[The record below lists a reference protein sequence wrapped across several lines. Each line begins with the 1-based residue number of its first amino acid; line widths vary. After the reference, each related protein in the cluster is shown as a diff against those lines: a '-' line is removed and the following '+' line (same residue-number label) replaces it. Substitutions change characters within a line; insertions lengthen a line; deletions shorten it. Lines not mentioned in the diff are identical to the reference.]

1 MLFSSQSSWGA
12 AMVASLLAATV
23 YAIPIRDS
31 STETQNR
38 LHSKIQPRNPRIIPD
53 TENYLSSIFHQLG
66 IDTIDKALAPT
77 SSTAD
82 TTETPAP
89 SSEASHGVDE
99 EATATPTAAIAE
111 ETSTPSSTT
120 TADEVTFTTTIRNG
134 NNNPIENIQI
144 GQGWKGSNRI
154 HASDVPVIMSAVEEA
169 LANRFND
176 IVDSS
181 DELGLE

>member
-1 MLFSSQSSWGA
+1 M
-12 AMVASLLAATV
+12 
-23 YAIPIRDS
+23 
-31 STETQNR
+31 
-38 LHSKIQPRNPRIIPD
+38 
-53 TENYLSSIFHQLG
+53 
-66 IDTIDKALAPT
+66 
-77 SSTAD
+77 
-82 TTETPAP
+82 
-89 SSEASHGVDE
+89 
-99 EATATPTAAIAE
+99 ATPTAAIAE

-120 TADEVTFTTTIRNG
+120 TADEMTFTTTIRNG
-134 NNNPIENIQI
+134 NSKPIENIQI